1 MTIRQ
6 FLKKDFITSKDQK
19 YMTGK
24 KIIEEEISYNTFDGT
39 QVKAFV
45 ARPSD
50 EKKHPAIIVIQE
62 IWGLTNFLKSVASR
76 LAEEGFVAMAPH
88 LYSRKDH
95 IDLYTEENIM
105 DAMRP
110 MWSLPPE
117 KRRDQ
122 NAIKELLAKS
132 SDTSKK
138 IINDLMFNRQS
149 FEETMAKDLIDGHKF
164 LKNRP
169 YTNGKMGV
177 VGFCMGGGL
186 SFQVSTMAPF
196 DATVVYYGANPKNLD
211 DISKL
216 KGPVFG
222 IYAGEDGPIN
232 AGLPELIP
240 AILKHKKSF
249 EMKIYPNTQHAF
261 FNHTG
266 LAYDEK
272 AAKDVWP
279 LTVKFFSH
287 NLGD

>member
-1 MTIRQ
+1 
-6 FLKKDFITSKDQK
+6 
-19 YMTGK
+19 MTGK

-186 SFQVSTMAPF
+186 SFQVSTMVPF